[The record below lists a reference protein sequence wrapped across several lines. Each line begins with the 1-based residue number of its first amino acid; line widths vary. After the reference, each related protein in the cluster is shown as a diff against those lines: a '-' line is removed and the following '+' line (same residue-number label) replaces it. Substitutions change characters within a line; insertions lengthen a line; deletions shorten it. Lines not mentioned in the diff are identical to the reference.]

1 MRATYF
7 EAPFRPILALAFA
20 LMAQPAL
27 AQTAAE
33 LATQRAAYDEVRTKT
48 ILELQ
53 PFRQETQALMPD
65 SETPLRL
72 VSLNPGINA
81 WFLVEIGEGRRQQS
95 YHIENPD
102 PRGQSL
108 ALAPGPALVISGAE
122 GEAHCEPW
130 AGEPS
135 ELTAARDS
143 GLPYAPLCESRLYL
157 RNPVTGSR
165 TSLERTTDFLR
176 DHVWGG
182 EGVVRFI
189 RENFY
194 RDLGLETSDQLAT
207 GGRVPEAGPPPAPL
221 RVPDGE
227 RPVISTMH
235 DFELDGADSGRMTVG
250 VWYPVTALR
259 GIYVSA
265 IQPRQIAGEIL
276 DGPGRTNPLDS
287 VERGATDYMVAFDL
301 SRFDLGFALG
311 TDHPRLDWSPRP
323 PGSVRP
329 RGLPGP
335 DGVGSPDPLVP
346 LGMVSPTLT
355 GRTVATF
362 TAGFKRQHG
371 AFKWGPFSTIN
382 YGSHY
387 GFIEQGVILSKL
399 QPGLSTLYVL
409 DDGTI
414 EMKSW
419 TEADN
424 VLLPRIRFARQNG
437 VPLVEP
443 HPETGEPVP
452 GELVT
457 NWGPGNWSGSAQV
470 ELRTLRAGGCMIPA
484 GDTRYLVYGYFTAA
498 TPSVMARTFIAYG
511 CKYAMLLDM
520 NALEHTYL
528 ALYVRGG
535 SALHVEHLQP
545 GMALID
551 KKDRQGNVIPRFLG
565 YPDNRDLFYLMLKED
580 AP

>member
-1 MRATYF
+1 MPATSSK
-7 EAPFRPILALAFA
+7 ARLGLALALA
-20 LMAQPAL
+20 LAAAPAA
-27 AQTAAE
+27 AQTAEE
-33 LATQRAAYDEVRTKT
+33 LAAQRAAYDEVRAKT

-53 PFRQETQALMPD
+53 PFRHEVTAQMPD
-65 SETPLRL
+65 GETPLRF

-81 WFLVEIGEGRRQQS
+81 WYLVEIGEGRRRQA
-95 YHIENPD
+95 YHLENPD
-102 PRGQSL
+102 PQGQGL
-108 ALAPGPALVISGAE
+108 ALGPGPALLLSGPA
-122 GEAHCEPW
+122 GEARCEPW
-130 AGEPS
+130 AGEAP
-135 ELTAARDS
+135 ELAEARES
-143 GLPYAPLCESRLYL
+143 GLPYAPICDGRLYL

-182 EGVVRFI
+182 EEVVRFV
-189 RENFY
+189 RDNFF
-194 RDLGLETSDQLAT
+194 RDLGLQTSVQLGT
-207 GGRVPEAGPPPAPL
+207 DGTVPETGPPPAPL
-221 RVPDGE
+221 RVPDDE
-227 RPVISTMH
+227 RPVISSMH
-235 DFELDGADSGRMTVG
+235 DFELDGTDPGRMTVG

-259 GIYVSA
+259 GVFVSA
-265 IQPRQIAGEIL
+265 IQPRRIAGEIL

-287 VERGATDYMVAFDL
+287 VELGATDYMVAFDL
-301 SRFDLGFALG
+301 SRFELGFALG

-335 DGVGSPDPLVP
+335 DGVGAPDPLVP
-346 LGMVSPTLT
+346 LGMVSPALT
-355 GRTVATF
+355 NRTVATF
-362 TAGFKRQHG
+362 TAGFKRRHG
-371 AFKWGPFSTIN
+371 AFKWGPFSTVN

-387 GFIEQGVILSKL
+387 GFIEQGVIFSKL
-399 QPGLSTLYVL
+399 QPGLSTIYVL

-419 TEADN
+419 TEDDN
-424 VLLPRIRFARQNG
+424 ALLPRIRFARQNG

-443 HPETGEPVP
+443 DPETGEPVP

-457 NWGPGNWSGSAQV
+457 NWGPGNWSGSAQA
-470 ELRTLRAGGCMIPA
+470 ELRTLRAGGCMVETE
-484 GDTRYLVYGYFTAA
+484 DTRYLVYGYFTAA
-498 TPSVMARTFIAYG
+498 TPSVMARTFLAYG
-511 CKYAMLLDM
+511 CSYAMLLDM

-528 ALYVRGG
+528 AVYVRGENEV
-535 SALHVEHLQP
+535 HVEHLQP

-551 KKDRQGNVIPRFLG
+551 KKDRQGTVIPRFLG